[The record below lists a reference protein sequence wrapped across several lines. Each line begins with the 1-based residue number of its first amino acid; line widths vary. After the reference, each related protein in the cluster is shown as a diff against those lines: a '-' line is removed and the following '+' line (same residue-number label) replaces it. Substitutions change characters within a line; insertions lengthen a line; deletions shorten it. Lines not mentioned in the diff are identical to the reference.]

1 MRQPGSS
8 SHRRY
13 ADYGHMPHT
22 GSSRGS
28 HTPTSNSRTNPD
40 VVIENIDRTTS
51 RDHHDRNHYTTAMNS
66 IHHNSMGGGDSS
78 GSPSNKLGTASNPNR
93 AEIPPG
99 RRKGSYDPVSYLIV
113 LTIITVTHRSIG

>member
-13 ADYGHMPHT
+13 ADYGHMPHSGT
-22 GSSRGS
+22 SRGS
-28 HTPTSNSRTNPD
+28 HTPTNNSRTPD
-40 VVIENIDRTTS
+40 VVIENTDRTTS

-66 IHHNSMGGGDSS
+66 IHHNSMGVGDNS
-78 GSPSNKLGTASNPNR
+78 GSPSNKLGNASNPNR
-93 AEIPPG
+93 AEIPPT

-113 LTIITVTHRSIG
+113 VNIVTGTHRNIG